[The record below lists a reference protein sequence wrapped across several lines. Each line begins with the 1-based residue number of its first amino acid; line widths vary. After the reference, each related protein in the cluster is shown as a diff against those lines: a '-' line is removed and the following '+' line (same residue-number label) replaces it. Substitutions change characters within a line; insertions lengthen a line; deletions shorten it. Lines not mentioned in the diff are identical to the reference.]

1 MTAKQAYEVFFEPT
15 DKEITAEYLKK
26 NISESELKKIYRN
39 LMMMYHP
46 DTPKNSKR
54 DEAEAVIISQ
64 EINNAYSIL
73 RYLLGVPGVT
83 YPPGKYEV
91 LLYTKR
97 QKEDI
102 IAFSRVRNDYKDKTN
117 QVINIYFYE
126 IISAIYERAKGDKNK
141 IRDDM
146 SISELAEIA
155 SAFEEFSDKQLAIL
169 DEKQKEYQRVLELMD
184 KAKNEK
190 ELTDILK
197 DFAASYYSRLEDK
210 DYLDKIKN
218 WRDQGTTSIL
228 FRINEL
234 TSDILSVKKKIT
246 DSLTL
251 ARDIYIEKQQYHKW
265 LKINGALNRIR
276 KVKADYE
283 RLHILAETMTEVTEI
298 NGQIRDC
305 QFKWQKGIKYVDEI
319 DIKNLTS
326 DEIKYIESLIRSL
339 VTSDYIS
346 LLENPEEYR
355 IFKNTYDGL
364 AMGSKEQDKI
374 LEGTFI
380 ECKKETIRKLI
391 YNQNLVRELQAQL
404 GEEESDKKIIR
415 EEFSKMPLREVERIS
430 KKINRELGYYQ
441 KKAIGVYY
449 DYLVNYFSSKREMD
463 SLLMCSEIYDISTK
477 ERNDDETVNSCFK
490 KLRTLYQAHN
500 GTSSLGNGTKNLS
513 KQLLINEIQDVYQK
527 VYPVGE
533 LTPYDIEEK
542 YDARYKMN
550 IISLANLYR
559 QLVYSV
565 KPDDRDKDN
574 PQFRPR

>member
-102 IAFSRVRNDYKDKTN
+102 IAFSRVRNDYKDKAS

-126 IISAIYERAKGDKNK
+126 IINAIYERAKEDRVKV
-141 IRDDM
+141 RDDM

-155 SAFEEFSDKQLAIL
+155 KTFEEFSDKQLAML

-197 DFAASYYSRLEDK
+197 DFAASYYDHLEDK
-210 DYLDKIKN
+210 DYLDKIRN
-218 WRDQGTTSIL
+218 WRNQGTTSVL
-228 FRINEL
+228 LKINEL
-234 TSDILSVKKKIT
+234 TLDILNVKKKIT
-246 DSLTL
+246 DNLTL

-265 LKINGALNRIR
+265 LKINGTLNKIE
-276 KVKADYE
+276 KILPDYE
-283 RLHILAETMTEVTEI
+283 RLRALADAMTEVTEL
-298 NGQIRDC
+298 NSKIRDC
-305 QFKWQKGIKYVDEI
+305 HFKWQKDMKYIDEV
-319 DIKNLTS
+319 DIKDLTP
-326 DEIKYIESLIRSL
+326 DKIKYIESLIRSL

-364 AMGSKEQDKI
+364 EMGNKEQDKV
-374 LEGTFI
+374 LEKAFI
-380 ECKKETIRKLI
+380 KCKNETIDKLV
-391 YNQNLVRELQAQL
+391 YNQNLIRELQVQL
-404 GEEESDKKIIR
+404 GEEKQEKVILQ
-415 EEFSKMPLREVERIS
+415 EEFNKIPLREIEQIS

-542 YDARYKMN
+542 YDERYKMN